1 MRNVIHAL
9 VQIALVTA
17 ALLHASACS
26 TTQTATKITNKA
38 MAVQSA
44 ADVKEL
50 NALIAQGPLYFETD
64 TDTLTDASQVLLQD
78 IATQLHKMPRV
89 SVVVAGNC
97 DERGDTA
104 YNLALGERRGQAALE
119 YIVRLG
125 VPKERVR
132 IVSMG
137 EESPAS
143 LGHSESAWA
152 MNRRDEFT
160 FRLPGEDRSVL
171 NLAAEDS
178 DGSAL
183 LASTSLGE

>member
-1 MRNVIHAL
+1 MRNVVHAL

-17 ALLHASACS
+17 ALLHATACS
-26 TTQTATKITNKA
+26 TTQATAKTTSKA
-38 MAVQSA
+38 VAAQTA

-64 TDTLTDASQVLLQD
+64 TDTLTDPSQVLLQD
-78 IATQLHKMPRV
+78 IATQMHKMPRV
-89 SVVVAGNC
+89 SVVIAGNC

-125 VPKERVR
+125 IPKERVR

-137 EESPAS
+137 EESPAAV
-143 LGHSESAWA
+143 GHSESAWA

-160 FRLPGEDRSVL
+160 FRLPGENRSVL
-171 NLAAEDS
+171 NLAVDHTEA
-178 DGSAL
+178 SAL
-183 LASTSLGE
+183 LATTSLGE